1 MRLETDPVSSGSN
14 VEDRRFAGWLSYPDI
29 RRATAAF
36 ERLRDDLHARGL
48 GIRQWTRDLI
58 IPRDW
63 R

>member
-1 MRLETDPVSSGSN
+1 MSIRPEPVDPVP
-14 VEDRRFAGWLSYPDI
+14 VDTLRL
-29 RRATAAF
+29 ATAAF